1 MLPFITPPAPLR
13 TRRIGNTRCGVVELE
28 QRGGLTV
35 AEDDLIAELQADD
48 ESAFVV
54 AAKAAEAIAAAEG
67 SRSREQ
73 PAPAEREPQ
82 PELTIVEAFEIIRQ
96 TIAGETLDPA
106 AYAVR
111 LRHAE
116 TIQHVATV
124 FARSGQRNMEAGVTA
139 LIRCR
144 LQRPTWTMEDT
155 RGLDRVLFRGI
166 HQLLLDEQ
174 SADSG
179 TPEPVTEEE
188 VGKPRAASGGG
199 RKRTGRKSSGSSAVS
214 TQDSSAVL
222 ALPMK

>member
-13 TRRIGNTRCGVVELE
+13 TRRIGNTRCGVLELE
-28 QRGGLTV
+28 ERGGLTV

-48 ESAFVV
+48 ESAFVE
-54 AAKAAEAIAAAEG
+54 AAKAAEAIAAAEAR
-67 SRSREQ
+67 RSREQ
-73 PAPAEREPQ
+73 PAPAEGESQ
-82 PELTIVEAFEIIRQ
+82 PELAIVEAFEIIRQ
-96 TIAGETLDPA
+96 AIAGETLEPA
-106 AYAVR
+106 ADAVR

-116 TIQHVATV
+116 TIQQVATV

-144 LQRPTWTMEDT
+144 LQRPAWTMADT
-155 RGLDRVLFRGI
+155 RRLDRVLFRGI

-174 SADSG
+174 AADSG

-199 RKRTGRKSSGSSAVS
+199 RKRNGRKSSGSSVVS
-214 TQDSSAVL
+214 TPDSSAVL
-222 ALPMK
+222 ALPMS